1 MSRPPTSK
9 SKRDINR
16 REEYRKEVLA
26 EKLSEFEEFQALVLP
41 QLRKLVTEGASSK
54 RMREE
59 LSPLLQARLLSIALT
74 SLDEGKS
81 MSAIIDTLNR
91 VEGKPVEKTESVHRF
106 AKLKDE
112 ELDAMLE
119 ARLKE
124 AEPTGE

>member
-81 MSAIIDTLNR
+81 MSAILDTLNR

-124 AEPTGE
+124 DEPTGE